1 MIFATRRLI
10 RSVGWLL
17 TPLAAWA
24 FSFLGAWVGARFG
37 RGVESPRW
45 GLTLLV
51 LGAVFG
57 AVLGAGLWVWALR
70 RAWHS
75 ALRLKRERLTRER
88 ALKRESEQQQEQK
101 T

>member
-1 MIFATRRLI
+1 MIFFATRRLI

-24 FSFLGAWVGARFG
+24 FSFMGALAGARLG

-51 LGAVFG
+51 LGAALG
-57 AVLGAGLWVWALR
+57 AVIGAGLWVWALR

-75 ALRLKRERLTRER
+75 ALRVKRERLTRER
-88 ALKRESEQQQEQK
+88 AVKREKQHQQK

>member
-1 MIFATRRLI
+1 
-10 RSVGWLL
+10 VGWLL

-24 FSFLGAWVGARFG
+24 FSFMGALAGARLG
-37 RGVESPRW
+37 RGVESPQW
-45 GLTLLV
+45 GLTLLL
-51 LGAVFG
+51 LGAGFG

-75 ALRLKRERLTRER
+75 ALRVKRERLTRER
-88 ALKRESEQQQEQK
+88 AVKREKEKQQK

>member
-1 MIFATRRLI
+1 MGA
-10 RSVGWLL
+10 
-17 TPLAAWA
+17 LA
-24 FSFLGAWVGARFG
+24 GARLG

-51 LGAVFG
+51 LGAALG
-57 AVLGAGLWVWALR
+57 AVIGAGLWVWALR

-75 ALRLKRERLTRER
+75 ALRVKRERLTRER
-88 ALKRESEQQQEQK
+88 AVKREKQHQQK